1 MKKLLLILITML
13 MVLAITACAVPQA
26 EQQTGSAL
34 VDSAILAEIAAF
46 AVRFVLCIIFAIITH
61 KLLPLLEKWG
71 LLQTIRTFVRAAEK
85 KGETGAIQKINKKA
99 YVIRNLEAL
108 GVQMSPLIDSMIE
121 AAVEEIDAFG
131 KKIAEDTIE

>member
-1 MKKLLLILITML
+1 MKKLLLILITIL
-13 MVLAITACAVPQA
+13 MVLALTACAVPQA

-61 KLLPLLEKWG
+61 KLLPLFEKWG

-85 KGETGAIQKINKKA
+85 KGETGVIQKINKKA
-99 YVIRNLEAL
+99 FVVRNLEAL
-108 GVQMSPLIDSMIE
+108 GIQMTPLIDSMIE

-131 KKIAEDTIE
+131 KKITEDIIE